1 MRDRRKQRAYD
12 WGLLGILVYIE
23 WVGRDICKAAILKEA
38 LRSFREY
45 GVWWVHDTVVSK
57 QGPVS
62 VEDQRRCFHSLP
74 NGKNMRTLFRI
85 QEKEVGMS
93 SPKPIQT
100 LQSGRSVL
108 VRGEEGS
115 EVVEICDAEGSV
127 EVSIS
132 IGAEG
137 PVVKLSGA
145 KLELE
150 ATDTVSV
157 KARRFEVE
165 TTETARI
172 HADGHLT
179 LTSGLDTRM
188 VADGEVHMLGT
199 MIWLN

>member
-1 MRDRRKQRAYD
+1 
-12 WGLLGILVYIE
+12 
-23 WVGRDICKAAILKEA
+23 
-38 LRSFREY
+38 
-45 GVWWVHDTVVSK
+45 
-57 QGPVS
+57 
-62 VEDQRRCFHSLP
+62 
-74 NGKNMRTLFRI
+74 
-85 QEKEVGMS
+85 MS

-100 LQSGRSVL
+100 LQSGRTVT
-108 VRGEEGS
+108 VCGEPGA

-145 KLELE
+145 RLELE
-150 ATDTVSV
+150 ATETVAIKTRHFDV
-157 KARRFEVE
+157 QAE
-165 TTETARI
+165 ETARI

-179 LTSGLDTRM
+179 FTSGLDTRV

>member
-1 MRDRRKQRAYD
+1 
-12 WGLLGILVYIE
+12 
-23 WVGRDICKAAILKEA
+23 
-38 LRSFREY
+38 
-45 GVWWVHDTVVSK
+45 
-57 QGPVS
+57 
-62 VEDQRRCFHSLP
+62 
-74 NGKNMRTLFRI
+74 MRTLVRV

-93 SPKPIQT
+93 SPNPIQT

-108 VRGEEGS
+108 VRGEEGA
-115 EVVEICDAEGSV
+115 EVVEICDAQGEI
-127 EVSIS
+127 EVSIT

-137 PVVKLSGA
+137 PVVKVLGA

-157 KARRFEVE
+157 KARCFEVE

-188 VADGEVHMLGT
+188 VADGEVHMLGS